1 MARYAAFLRAVNLGP
16 TRKAG
21 SAQLRSLFE
30 ELGFEDVATFR
41 TSGNVVF
48 DAGRESAAKLTE
60 RIEKGLAEGLG
71 FDVTILLRTAS
82 EVRAIAEHQPFPSEA
97 LEASEGKLQ
106 VVMLQRK
113 PGKEQQKEVEA
124 LAADDDS
131 LDFRDRELYWLPRG
145 GIRDADLNR
154 GAMEKVFGPTT
165 TRTKG
170 TVELIAAK
178 FFY

>member
-1 MARYAAFLRAVNLGP
+1 MARYAAFLRAVNLGA

-21 SAQLRSLFE
+21 STQLRSLFDE
-30 ELGFEDVATFR
+30 MGFEDVATFR

-48 DAGRESAAKLTE
+48 DAGRESAAKLTD

-71 FDVTILLRTAS
+71 FDVTILLRSGS
-82 EVRAIAEHQPFPSEA
+82 EVRAIADHQPFPSEA
-97 LEASEGKLQ
+97 VEASEGKLQ

-113 PGKEQQKEVEA
+113 PGKEQRKDVEA
-124 LAADDDS
+124 LATDDDS
-131 LDFRDRELYWLPRG
+131 LAFRDRDLYWLPQG
-145 GIRDADLNR
+145 GIRDATLNR

>member
-1 MARYAAFLRAVNLGP
+1 MARYAAFLRAVNLGA

-21 SAQLRSLFE
+21 GAQLRSLFE

-48 DAGRESAAKLTE
+48 GAGRGAAAKLTE
-60 RIEKGLAEGLG
+60 RIEKGLADELG
-71 FDVTILLRTAS
+71 FEVVIFLRSAS
-82 EVRAIAEHQPFPSEA
+82 EIRAIAEHEPFPSEA
-97 LEASEGKLQ
+97 VEASKGKLQ

-113 PGKEQQKEVEA
+113 PGKQQQKDVEA
-124 LAADDDS
+124 LATDDDS
-131 LDFRDRELYWLPRG
+131 LAFRDRELYWLPKG

-170 TVELIAAK
+170 TVKLMAAK

>member
-1 MARYAAFLRAVNLGP
+1 MARYAAFLRAVNLGA

-21 SAQLRSLFE
+21 SAQLRALFE

-48 DAGRESAAKLTE
+48 DAGREAAAKLTD
-60 RIEKGLAEGLG
+60 RVEKGLTEGLG
-71 FDVTILLRTAS
+71 FDVTILLRSAS

-97 LEASEGKLQ
+97 VEASKGKLQ

-113 PGKEQQKEVEA
+113 PGKEQRKDVEA
-124 LAADDDS
+124 LATDDDS
-131 LDFRDRELYWLPRG
+131 LAFRDRELYWLPKG

-170 TVELIAAK
+170 TVELIAEK

>member
-1 MARYAAFLRAVNLGP
+1 MARYAAFLRAVNLGA

-30 ELGFEDVATFR
+30 EMGFEDVATFR

-48 DAGRESAAKLTE
+48 DAGRESAAKLAD

-71 FDVTILLRTAS
+71 FDVTILLRSGS
-82 EVRAIAEHQPFPSEA
+82 EVRAIADHQPFPSEA
-97 LEASEGKLQ
+97 VEASKGKLQ
-106 VVMLQRK
+106 VVMLQQK
-113 PGKEQQKEVEA
+113 PGKEQRKDVEA
-124 LAADDDS
+124 LATDDDS
-131 LDFRDRELYWLPRG
+131 LAFRDRELYWLPKG
-145 GIRDADLNR
+145 GIRDAALNR

-170 TVELIAAK
+170 TVELIAEK